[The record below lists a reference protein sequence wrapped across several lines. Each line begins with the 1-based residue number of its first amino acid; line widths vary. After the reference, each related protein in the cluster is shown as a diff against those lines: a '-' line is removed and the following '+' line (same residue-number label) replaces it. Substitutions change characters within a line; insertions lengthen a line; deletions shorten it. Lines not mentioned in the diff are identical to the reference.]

1 MATAENIQDPSTR
14 RIHPLHSE
22 QGHEKV
28 RSGDARD
35 NDEVLQEPSTGIGEE
50 DFDETEIKELEEEF
64 RNIKEKSNDTILEAD
79 NQAKT

>member
-14 RIHPLHSE
+14 RIHTLHSE

-28 RSGDARD
+28 RSGDAQD
-35 NDEVLQEPSTGIGEE
+35 NDEVLRESSPGLGEE

-64 RNIKEKSNDTILEAD
+64 RNLKEKSNDTILETD
-79 NQAKT
+79 IQTET